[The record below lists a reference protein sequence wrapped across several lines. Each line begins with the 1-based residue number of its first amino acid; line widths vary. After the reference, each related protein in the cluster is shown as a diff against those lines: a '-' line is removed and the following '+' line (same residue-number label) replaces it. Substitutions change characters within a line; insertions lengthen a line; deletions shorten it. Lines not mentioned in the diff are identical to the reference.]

1 MSKRGIISVFFLF
14 SILLSFT
21 NCTNKK
27 TVKSKNK
34 LVVTKIKVNYEDMF
48 TTTPYSITCSLF
60 DSVFKKVIKHK
71 TILNL
76 DEITKFKYFFDQTL
90 KNNIR
95 IKNIDVRIKV
105 KMYYSNKTIQRVCLG
120 LHSLE
125 LDGIRYSISKEFME
139 YLLILTETE

>member
-1 MSKRGIISVFFLF
+1 MSKRGIISVYFLL

-34 LVVTKIKVNYEDMF
+34 IAVTKIKVSYEDMY
-48 TTTPYSITCSLF
+48 TTTPYGLTCSLF
-60 DSVFKKVIKHK
+60 DNVFKKVIKHK

-95 IKNIDVRIKV
+95 IKNIDVRIKI
-105 KMYYSNKTIQRVCLG
+105 KMYYSNKTIQRICLG

-125 LDGIRYSISKEFME
+125 INGIRYSISKEFIE
-139 YLLILTETE
+139 YLLKLTKTV